1 MQSRTLSLSLV
12 LAGVVIGAL
21 GVVTYCF
28 FTEDLL
34 NPQSCDNFELLNP
47 YVRCEPDDNL
57 AKKKEFTDFK
67 VSIQEKIYAWMGQG
81 RIHHASVY
89 LRDLQFGPWMGIDEQ
104 ETYSAASLLKV
115 AVMLTLLRQEELHP
129 GILEQE
135 IFITPDF
142 ISNYM
147 QTIQPT
153 KQIDVGKT
161 YTVDELLEYMIV
173 HSDNN
178 ATNVL
183 NSYIESISLDGPLL
197 IRTLE
202 ELGFIGE
209 FTTDDSLTVKQT
221 ASMFRLLYNASYL
234 HKDLSQ
240 KALELLSRTTFLDGI
255 RSSTPASMRVAH
267 KFGERILSNDK
278 RQLHDCGIVYH
289 PGGQYLLCIMTQG
302 NDVKELER
310 VIHDI
315 SAMVYAEMDERHRVS
330 SAR

>member
-12 LAGVVIGAL
+12 LAGIVIGAL
-21 GVVTYCF
+21 GVATYCF

-34 NPQSCDNFELLNP
+34 KPQSCDDFELLNP

-67 VSIQEKIYAWMGQG
+67 ASIQEKIYAWMGQG

-142 ISNYM
+142 VSNYM

-267 KFGERILSNDK
+267 KFGERILSNGK

-302 NDVKELER
+302 NDIKELER

-330 SAR
+330 STR